1 MEIIYPDENDIVT
14 TNKVAVE
21 LFGTDDDPDQA
32 QPTLH
37 NALSLINLEKNN
49 FLCIKDEN
57 KVIAWSV
64 VLPTSIKN
72 MTSFLSNRMTE
83 KDLFLDSINN
93 PKFESLYLMSVI
105 VLPEY
110 RKKGLGSKLLT
121 QQINYFKNNFS
132 INNFYAMILSNEG
145 SKLLE
150 KLIEDLKIKISFV
163 NKLN

>member
-1 MEIIYPDENDIVT
+1 
-14 TNKVAVE
+14 
-21 LFGTDDDPDQA
+21 LFGTEDDPDQA